1 MILTTSTK
9 LTKHAEARCAERGI
23 PPLIIDW
30 LKRFGTHEHDKR
42 GCCVVWFDKRSRRML
57 ERAVGRQIVECLQPL
72 LDAYAVVS
80 SSGEIVTLG
89 WRSKRI
95 TRH

>member
-1 MILTTSTK
+1 MTRDTSTC
-9 LTKHAEARCAERGI
+9 LSKHAEERSAERGI

-30 LKRFGTHEHDKR
+30 LERFGTHEHDKR
-42 GCCVVWFDKRSRRML
+42 GCCVVWFDKRSRRRI
-57 ERAVGRQIVECLQPL
+57 ERAVGRQVVDCLQPL

-80 SSGEIVTLG
+80 STGEIVTLG